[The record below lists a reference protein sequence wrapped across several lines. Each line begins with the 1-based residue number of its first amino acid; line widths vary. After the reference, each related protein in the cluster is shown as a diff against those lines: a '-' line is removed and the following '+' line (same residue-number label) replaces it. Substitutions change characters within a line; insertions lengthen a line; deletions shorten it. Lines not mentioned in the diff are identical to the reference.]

1 MAQIRQT
8 LIGSLL
14 LADTLDIYSL
24 EPKMVS
30 LEITLLP
37 LQCQLLNKL
46 MEFTLGQ
53 MHLHHYATTLFL
65 LKAKSVPLL
74 LLPILLQQEI
84 LSLSL

>member
-1 MAQIRQT
+1 MGQIRLT

-37 LQCQLLNKL
+37 LQCQLINKL

-53 MHLHHYATTLFL
+53 TQLHHHATTLFL

-74 LLPILLQQEI
+74 SLPILQEI
-84 LSLSL
+84 ISLSL